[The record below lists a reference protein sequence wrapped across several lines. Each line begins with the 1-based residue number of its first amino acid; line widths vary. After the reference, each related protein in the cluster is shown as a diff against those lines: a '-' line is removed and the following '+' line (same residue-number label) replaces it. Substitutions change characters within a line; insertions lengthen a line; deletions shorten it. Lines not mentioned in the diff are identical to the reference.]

1 MIAEFKPWGISKA
14 CLIYWVVILRL
25 LLVTM
30 HNKKDLAYQYLC
42 NDLFTR
48 SKIGPV
54 FYVLS
59 TLITGF
65 LAGFHTSTSVP
76 FIAALGGLSIV
87 AIIRLTARPPENGQ
101 ASLDKFVR
109 KHWVL
114 VLCCVAIW
122 SLFFSWTVYQFGL
135 SSAFIFGLVSTINFS
150 TAIAHQFSP
159 QLKRALFCSLL
170 CLIPT
175 LVVIILFQPSLQVAA
190 FALVLYM
197 PYLMLTAKN
206 SHKEYYYHLENK
218 LQLEAALVELE
229 VLSITDGL
237 TGLYNRR
244 EFNHQLEKALA
255 ASNRTK
261 QSMGLI
267 LCDIDDF
274 KRINDS
280 YSHTAGDDCLI
291 HVAKVLK
298 QVFTRETD
306 IISRVGGEEF
316 AIIVLDDNENSAM
329 KSAEN
334 FQQALSASTCF
345 TQGHEIALT
354 ASIGVVRYQAQMNIK
369 IHQLYDLADSAMY
382 KAKNNGKN
390 RVEYAAL

>member
-14 CLIYWVVILRL
+14 CLIYWVVILRV

-59 TLITGF
+59 TLITGL

-261 QSMGLI
+261 QAMGLI

-334 FQQALSASTCF
+334 FQQALSASTCS

-369 IHQLYDLADSAMY
+369 PQKLYDLADSAMY

>member
-1 MIAEFKPWGISKA
+1 
-14 CLIYWVVILRL
+14 
-25 LLVTM
+25 M

-59 TLITGF
+59 TLITGL
-65 LAGFHTSTSVP
+65 LADFHTTAYVP
-76 FIAALGGLSIV
+76 FIAALGVLSIV
-87 AIIRLTARPPENGQ
+87 AVIRLTARPPENAQ

-114 VLCCVAIW
+114 VFCCVAIW
-122 SLFFSWTVYQFGL
+122 SSFYSWTVYQLGL

-159 QLKRALFCSLL
+159 QLKRALFSSLL
-170 CLIPT
+170 CLVPT

-206 SHKEYYYHLENK
+206 SHKEYHYHLDNK
-218 LQLEAALVELE
+218 LQLEAALAELE

-244 EFNHQLEKALA
+244 EFNHQLEKAFA

-261 QSMGLI
+261 QAMGLI

-291 HVAKVLK
+291 HVTKVLK

-334 FQQALSASTCF
+334 FQQALSASMCS

-369 IHQLYDLADSAMY
+369 PQKLYDLADSAMY
-382 KAKNNGKN
+382 KAKSNGKN
-390 RVEYAAL
+390 RVEYTTL